1 MQALEWFEVLAAL
14 RFAIVSVRTSTRGIA
29 YGQMEQPDDPDDLIM
44 FREPARADARSMR
57 GRSYAFA
64 VCAMLM
70 LGSTVFAAPGVHA
83 ITKAACNQP
92 IVVARLAFGPGTIP
106 RGGASTARLSGRNC
120 TRHPR
125 AVSILW
131 TGKFSGNGAVN
142 CPVIDP
148 LSQKL
153 TVPAASALTASLRFV
168 VQPRARPA
176 CSPRRRAS
184 PTTRAVT

>member
-1 MQALEWFEVLAAL
+1 MV
-14 RFAIVSVRTSTRGIA
+14 
-29 YGQMEQPDDPDDLIM
+29 
-44 FREPARADARSMR
+44 
-57 GRSYAFA
+57 
-64 VCAMLM
+64 M
-70 LGSTVFAAPGVHA
+70 LGSTVFAAPGAHA

-125 AVSILW
+125 AVTILW

-148 LSQKL
+148 LSQRV

-168 VQPRARPA
+168 VPAACKASVLTASTRVTDDKSGHLIRNKTATLRIIQPH
-176 CSPRRRAS
+176 AS
-184 PTTRAVT
+184 